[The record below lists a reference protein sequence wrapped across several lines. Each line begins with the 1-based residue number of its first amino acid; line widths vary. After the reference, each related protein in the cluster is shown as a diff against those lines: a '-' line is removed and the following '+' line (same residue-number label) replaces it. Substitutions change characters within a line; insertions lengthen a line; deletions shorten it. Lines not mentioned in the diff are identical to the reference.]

1 MLSFV
6 ERVIWKPE
14 ELGTLAVH
22 VVDGDR
28 VFSRKDG
35 KRDGAKSDCER
46 PATLEGGSEG

>member
-1 MLSFV
+1 MLSLV

-35 KRDGAKSDCER
+35 KRDGAKSDVSDRQCWK
-46 PATLEGGSEG
+46 GGSEG